1 MRNRGL
7 QNPPYSAVMQGMTKT
22 TPSAAKT
29 SLTGK
34 ILLAM
39 PTMGDPRFHR
49 AVILM
54 CAHDENGAM
63 GLVINHVLPG
73 IDLPQLLEQ
82 LNIHPEPGQL
92 GKVPD
97 IPVMSGG
104 PVENARGFILH
115 TKDFQQKD
123 TVTVNDQIAVTG
135 TIDALR
141 AVAMGE
147 GPERMIFVLGYAG
160 WTEGQ
165 LDMEIQ
171 QNTWLVADADPEL
184 IFAVSAEEKWNYAIK
199 KMGIDLAMLS
209 GEAGR
214 A

>member
-1 MRNRGL
+1 
-7 QNPPYSAVMQGMTKT
+7 MTKDV
-22 TPSAAKT
+22 PPAKT
-29 SLTGK
+29 FLTGK

-54 CAHDENGAM
+54 CVHDENGAM
-63 GLVINHVLPG
+63 GLIINHTLPG
-73 IDLPQLLEQ
+73 VDLVHLLEQ
-82 LNIHPEPGQL
+82 LNIHPEEGETMKIPN
-92 GKVPD
+92 

-115 TKDFQQKD
+115 SKDFQQKD
-123 TVTVNDQIAVTG
+123 TVPVSDQIAVTG
-135 TIDALR
+135 TVDALR
-141 AVAMGE
+141 AVATGH

-165 LDMEIQ
+165 LDQEIQ

-184 IFAVSAEEKWNYAIK
+184 VFAVSAEEKWNYAIRT
-199 KMGIDLAMLS
+199 MGIDLAMLS